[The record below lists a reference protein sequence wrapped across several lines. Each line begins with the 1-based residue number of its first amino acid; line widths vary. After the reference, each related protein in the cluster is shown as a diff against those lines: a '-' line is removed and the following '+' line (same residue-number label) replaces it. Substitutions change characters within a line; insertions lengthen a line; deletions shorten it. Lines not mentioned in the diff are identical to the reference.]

1 MWLDYTG
8 LPSSRQ
14 LDSALPHSAF
24 FPAVLFLIPDA
35 CGVISGRS
43 GMGPGHRRASAYE
56 GRKIEGVMTWKV
68 LVGVL
73 VVVLVGAIALAIYG
87 SQVEPSQQTI
97 EQVVPNDRFQN

>member
-1 MWLDYTG
+1 
-8 LPSSRQ
+8 
-14 LDSALPHSAF
+14 
-24 FPAVLFLIPDA
+24 
-35 CGVISGRS
+35 
-43 GMGPGHRRASAYE
+43 
-56 GRKIEGVMTWKV
+56 MTWKV